1 MKDSAEFM
9 DTLVDKL
16 KQAGSAVD
24 KILNGAEKQ
33 LVLEVGNH
41 ATKMVE
47 YVVKKNVIQ
56 VVNGFVIN
64 TPINVIENDRIV
76 EINVLT
82 NALRQA
88 INQAKI
94 RTKEFTVSIVSKDI
108 IIREMDIPKMQD
120 KDLRSFVQINSRDIF
135 PVNLSNYI
143 LGYSMIEKGEKNR
156 IMIAAIPKSIV
167 SSYIDLGDKL
177 GLTLK
182 GINYSGYELY
192 NFLNYEILRT
202 SEAYLAVDIG
212 ARNTNAIVISNG
224 ILKFNKIIPKGF
236 GETTQYIAEELNC
249 TVSKAEQL
257 KRQYNAIDIPENL
270 KPDDEEYIVVKYTK
284 RAVDNVMQDIA
295 RVIEFYNSNN
305 PKNKINKIY
314 IIGMVGKLKGVE
326 DYFYKKVGIKTK
338 ALRVLQKIDFNKN
351 SMHLKARQLNFI
363 NCLGAAKLQDRNFVF
378 LKDDL
383 KIQGRSFVTTPKFH
397 KLMACLIAL
406 TVFYLV
412 TIKFSTDELNKKID
426 TYNEFISSKSDLI
439 TLQNQVSAKES
450 ELKNATDV
458 IEKIGYGAENSLEAM
473 RIFEDSADETSNG
486 AIINVL
492 RYKFTKTIAKT
503 TTKNTNSSGNLS
515 NNGTL
520 EIRCSLIL
528 PDGVDSNS
536 LVYVNLPY
544 NLRDKMIE
552 KGCNVTVTNSDNI
565 FTLKV
570 TL

>member
-9 DTLVDKL
+9 DVLVDKS
-16 KQAGSAVD
+16 KQVGSAID
-24 KILNGAEKQ
+24 KILNGVEKQ

-76 EINVLT
+76 EINVLANT
-82 NALRQA
+82 LQQSMAQT
-88 INQAKI
+88 KI
-94 RTKEFTVSIVSKDI
+94 RTKEFIVSIVSKNI

-120 KDLRSFVQINSRDIF
+120 KDLRSFVQINSKDIF

-143 LGYSMIEKGEKNR
+143 LGYSIIEKGAKNR

-167 SSYIDLGDKL
+167 SPYIELGDKL

-192 NFLNYEILRT
+192 NFLNYEILKT
-202 SEAYLAVDIG
+202 SEAYLAIDIG

-224 ILKFNKIIPKGF
+224 TLKFNKIIPKGSA
-236 GETTQYIAEELNC
+236 ETTQYICEELNC
-249 TVSKAEQL
+249 TLSKAEQL
-257 KRQYNAIDIPENL
+257 KRQYNTVDVPEGLN
-270 KPDDEEYIVVKYTK
+270 PNDEEYIVAKYTK
-284 RAVDNVMQDIA
+284 RAVDNVMQDVA

-305 PKNKINKIY
+305 PKNKIGKIY
-314 IIGMVGKLKGVE
+314 IIGVIGKLKGIE
-326 DYFYKKVGIKTK
+326 DYFYKKFGIKTK
-338 ALRVLQKIDFNKN
+338 ALKVLQKIEFGKN
-351 SMHLKARQLNFI
+351 ATQLRARQINFI
-363 NCLGAAKLQDRNFVF
+363 NCLGAAKLQDRSFAF

-383 KIQGRSFVTTPKFH
+383 KIQGRSFVTTSKFH
-397 KLMACLIAL
+397 KLMACLMTL
-406 TVFYLV
+406 VVFYLV
-412 TIKFSTDELNKKID
+412 TIKLSTNELNEKINM
-426 TYNEFISSKSDLI
+426 YNEFISSKSEVI
-439 TLQNQVSAKES
+439 ALQNQVSAKEK
-450 ELKNATDV
+450 ELKNTTEV
-458 IEKIGYGAENSLEAM
+458 IDKIGCGAENTLDTM
-473 RIFEDSADETSNG
+473 RVFEESVNEVSNG
-486 AIINVL
+486 ATINVL
-492 RYKFTKTIAKT
+492 RYKFTK
-503 TTKNTNSSGNLS
+503 SSASNGKAS

-528 PDGVDSNS
+528 PDGENSNS
-536 LVYVNLPY
+536 IEYLNLPY

-552 KGCNVTVTNSDNI
+552 KGCNVAVTNSDNI